1 MRILAKSDIGKLRD
15 MNQDSYYVSDL
26 ENDDIKLYILADGMG
41 GYKGGEI
48 ASSLAIAN
56 VRNFIVN
63 NFKQTKKDR
72 QSILKLLR
80 EAIEYANMI
89 VYEKSLENEEL
100 HDMGTTIDACLI
112 YNNKVFIGHV
122 GDSRV
127 YRIRKNIIRKLTTD
141 HSYVEKLVK
150 EGTITKEE
158 AYNHPK
164 KNMLMKALGCNS
176 LVEPDVIC
184 KGFLKDDILLMC
196 SDGLTNML
204 RDSEIY
210 NLLLKNPE
218 NPEEALIETANSL
231 GGFDNITVIII
242 DNIDVTSDSSKDN
255 NNINYDT
262 RKGRNISYE
271 SYR

>member
-1 MRILAKSDIGKLRD
+1 MRILAKSDIGKARD
-15 MNQDSYYVSDL
+15 MNQDCFYVSDL
-26 ENDDIKLYILADGMG
+26 NKDEIKLYIVADGMG

-48 ASSLAIAN
+48 ASSLA
-56 VRNFIVN
+56 VKSVKNFVFN
-63 NFKQTKKDR
+63 NFKKSRKDR
-72 QSILKLLR
+72 ESILQLLKA
-80 EAIEYANMI
+80 AIEYANMI
-89 VYEKSLENEEL
+89 VYEKSKEDPEL
-100 HDMGTTIDACLI
+100 QDMGTTLDACLI

-127 YRIRKNIIRKLTTD
+127 YRIRKNFMRKLTSD

-176 LVEPDVIC
+176 LVQPDLIC

-204 RDSEIY
+204 RDNEIY
-210 NLLLKNPE
+210 NLLLNNPDK
-218 NPEEALIETANSL
+218 PVEALIQNANDL
-231 GGFDNITVIII
+231 GGYDNITTIII
-242 DNIDVTSDSSKDN
+242 DNIDIGEETKE
-255 NNINYDT
+255 
-262 RKGRNISYE
+262 R
-271 SYR
+271 